1 MQAENSQKRFA
12 LIQARW
18 QEWRVRCR
26 VSAAPTSQE
35 VRGGGI
41 EDCINGGDRGGS
53 RDRSLMW
60 IEGVGRDFVPPVF
73 CLKGMTQK
81 NTMKWDDLRIYL
93 AVARQSR
100 LMSAGRSLGLDP
112 ATVGRRITALE
123 DALGTKLFDRSPQ
136 GYAMTE
142 AGRSLLVHAQA
153 MEAQASAASEEVGG
167 RSDSLSGIVRIG
179 APDGVSN
186 YLLVDA
192 CDALSRDNPDLQ
204 VQAVALPR
212 MFSLSKREADL
223 AITVS
228 PPSAGRLTVRK
239 IADYRLRLYA
249 RSDVVAAAGPVRGL
263 DDLHGVRGIGY
274 ISDMIFDKELDYY
287 SLLGRESEP
296 ALTSNSL
303 IMQLRW
309 CLRGCGLCI
318 LPDFVAQEHA
328 ELEVVL
334 PEEIRLMRAFYLV
347 RHQDDARVARVNRM
361 ADVIVE
367 WMRSALVPEGSA
379 RES

>member
-1 MQAENSQKRFA
+1 
-12 LIQARW
+12 
-18 QEWRVRCR
+18 
-26 VSAAPTSQE
+26 
-35 VRGGGI
+35 
-41 EDCINGGDRGGS
+41 
-53 RDRSLMW
+53 
-60 IEGVGRDFVPPVF
+60 
-73 CLKGMTQK
+73 
-81 NTMKWDDLRIYL
+81 MKWDDLRVFL

-100 LMSAGRSLGLDP
+100 LLAAGRSLALDP

-123 DALGTKLFDRSPQ
+123 EALGAKLFDRSPQ

-142 AGRSLLVHAQA
+142 TGRSLLVHAQA
-153 MEAQASAASEEVGG
+153 MEAQASAASEEIGG
-167 RSDSLSGIVRIG
+167 RADSLSGIVRIG

-192 CDALSRDNPDLQ
+192 CEALSRDNPDLQ

-223 AITVS
+223 AITLS

-239 IADYRLRLYA
+239 IADYRLHLYA
-249 RSDVVAAAGPVRGL
+249 RSDVVAAAAPVRGL
-263 DDLHGVRGIGY
+263 EDLRGVRGIGF

-287 SLLGRESEP
+287 ALLGRESEP

-303 IMQLRW
+303 IMQLSW

-318 LPDFVAQEHA
+318 LPDFVAREHG

-334 PEEIRLMRAFYLV
+334 PEEIGLTRAFYLV
-347 RHQDDARVARVNRM
+347 RHQDDARVARINRM
-361 ADVIVE
+361 AEVIVA
-367 WMRSALVPEGSA
+367 WMRNALIPGEAA
-379 RES
+379 RGA